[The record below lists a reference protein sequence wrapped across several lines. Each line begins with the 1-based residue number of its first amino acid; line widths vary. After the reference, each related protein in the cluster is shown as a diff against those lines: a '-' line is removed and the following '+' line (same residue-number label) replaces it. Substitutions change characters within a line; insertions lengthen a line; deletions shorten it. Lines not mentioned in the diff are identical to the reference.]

1 MDMRVRAAACL
12 VLVFVLLEG
21 CNPPT
26 SGPASASAARHPRL
40 HYSIPTVSGGPI
52 DTTAH
57 QGRVTV
63 LLFVTTFDV
72 LSQSQASRLE
82 DFYRSH
88 EPRINAAAVVM
99 EPPRNWELVQSFAKV
114 LSLSYA
120 VGMADHGEL
129 SRQGLLGEI
138 NTVPAWLVLDA
149 RGTVS
154 ASGVGTLTITQ
165 LKRAVTQAQR

>member
-1 MDMRVRAAACL
+1 MRAAACL
-12 VLVFVLLEG
+12 ALTFLLLEACG
-21 CNPPT
+21 A
-26 SGPASASAARHPRL
+26 PASHRAAASPAEHSRL
-40 HYSIPTVSGGPI
+40 HYTIPTVSGGPI
-52 DTTAH
+52 DTMAH
-57 QGRVTV
+57 RGRATV

-114 LSLSYA
+114 LALSYS
-120 VGMADHGEL
+120 VGMADHQEL

-149 RGTVS
+149 DGRVS
-154 ASGVGTLTITQ
+154 ASGVGTLSITQ